1 MATFSVTVQP
11 RCIPRGVFAVS
22 CRFCASFVAVWP
34 KAELSSRFCAS
45 FVAVWPKAELSS
57 FSLHS
62 SALGLTFCH
71 LSYYTNIN
79 VSLGYHYTEMHELTG
94 NNSDNMNCYADRV

>member
-11 RCIPRGVFAVS
+11 RCITRGVFAVA
-22 CRFCASFVAVWP
+22 C
-34 KAELSSRFCAS
+34 RFCAS

-94 NNSDNMNCYADRV
+94 NNSDNMKCYADRV

>member
-11 RCIPRGVFAVS
+11 RCIPEVFR
-22 CRFCASFVAVWP
+22 CFF
-34 KAELSSRFCAS
+34 RFCAS

-57 FSLHS
+57 FFPTFLRF
-62 SALGLTFCH
+62 GLDFCH

>member
-22 CRFCASFVAVWP
+22 C
-34 KAELSSRFCAS
+34 RFCAS

>member
-11 RCIPRGVFAVS
+11 RCILRGVFAVS
-22 CRFCASFVAVWP
+22 C
-34 KAELSSRFCAS
+34 RFCAS

>member
-22 CRFCASFVAVWP
+22 C
-34 KAELSSRFCAS
+34 RFCAS

-79 VSLGYHYTEMHELTG
+79 VSLAYHYTEMHELTG